1 MTERAEAFKHAIL
14 AVDWNEARRLVV
26 LTEAVSRLSS
36 MEMISKALTS
46 IGEGWQRG
54 ECSLSQVYMSGRI
67 CEELVD
73 AFAADPDAVKK
84 DHPPIAIA
92 TLDPHHLLGK
102 RIVYSVLRASGYAV
116 QDYGCVKCDELI
128 QRVMDDNIKVLLLS
142 ALLLP
147 SALSIRE
154 VTTRLK
160 SLHLDVKVVVG
171 GAPFLFDSQLWK
183 DVQADA
189 MGRSAS
195 EAPGLIE
202 SVLGGALWQ

>member
-1 MTERAEAFKHAIL
+1 MAEREEAFKHALL
-14 AVDWNEARRLVV
+14 AVDWKEARRLVV

-46 IGEGWQRG
+46 IGEGWYRG

-73 AFAADPDAVKK
+73 AFAAAPDPQQKN
-84 DHPPIAIA
+84 HPPIAIA

-102 RIVYSVLRASGYAV
+102 RIVYSVLRASGFAV
-116 QDYGCVKCDELI
+116 KDYGCVTDTELI
-128 QRVMDDNIKVLLLS
+128 QLVKYDSIRVLLLS
-142 ALLLP
+142 ALMLP
-147 SALSIRE
+147 SALNISKI
-154 VTTRLK
+154 TTQLK
-160 SLHLDVKVVVG
+160 VEHLDVKVIVG

-195 EAPGLIE
+195 DAPGLIE
-202 SVLGGALWQ
+202 TVLGGL